1 MMLKSLKMI
10 VVLTLAGLL
19 SGGFL
24 TVVYKKTL
32 PEIEKRRLEALQEA
46 IFVVLPQAVDY
57 KETEI
62 EGENFY
68 QGIDKNG
75 QDAGIAFL
83 VKGPGFQGEIKMMVG
98 ITQDLSKLQ
107 NIYILESIETPGLG
121 GKITGDDF
129 QRQFKGLS
137 IKDRIELIKRGRGRR
152 FEAAAQEATV
162 EAITGATISSR
173 AVVDMINRK
182 IARVKEVLARGE

>member
-1 MMLKSLKMI
+1 MTLKSLKII

-24 TVVYKKTL
+24 TLVYQKTA
-32 PEIEKRRLEALQEA
+32 PEIEKRRLEALRKA

-57 KETEI
+57 KEVEI
-62 EGENFY
+62 QGETFY
-68 QGIDKNG
+68 QGIEKSG
-75 QDAGIAFL
+75 RETGIAFL

-98 ITQDLSKLQ
+98 ITQDLSKIQ
-107 NIYILESIETPGLG
+107 NIYILESVETPGLG

-137 IKDRIELIKRGRGRR
+137 IKDKIEIIKGGRGRR
-152 FEAAAQEATV
+152 SEAGSQKASVQ
-162 EAITGATISSR
+162 AITGATISSR

-182 IARVKEVLARGE
+182 IARVKEVLAKGE